1 MQQLRKR
8 FFGNTMEEEVIEIGS
23 PFAAK
28 RVILLHGL
36 TGTAT
41 FIRPVAE
48 YLYRRLGESY
58 SFILPTAQIIKVKQF
73 NGEPVHAWFDV
84 KSSDFRR
91 EADVGGIFASSDRIA
106 SLIRKEISQGVSPK
120 DIYLG
125 GFSQGGVIALTTAL
139 LEPLAVG
146 GVFALSSYLPLE
158 DQLTSQMTDASKDVP
173 IFQAVSLKD
182 EFISQEMSYK
192 ASEYLRKRGNAVLV
206 KRYDMKH
213 EIRNR
218 ELDDIINWME
228 SLAC

>member
-1 MQQLRKR
+1 
-8 FFGNTMEEEVIEIGS
+8 MEEEVIEIGS

-41 FIRPVAE
+41 VIRPVAE

-91 EADVGGIFASSDRIA
+91 EVDVGGIFASTDRIA
-106 SLIRKEISQGVSPK
+106 SLIRKEISKGVSPE
-120 DIYLG
+120 DIFLG

-139 LEPLAVG
+139 LEPFAVA

-158 DQLTSQMTDASKDVP
+158 DQLISQLTDASKDVP

-182 EFISQEMSYK
+182 EFISQEMSDR
-192 ASEYLRKRGNAVLV
+192 ASEFLKARGNPVRV
-206 KRYDMKH
+206 QKYDMKH

-218 ELDDIINWME
+218 ELNDVINWMQ
-228 SLAC
+228 SLV

>member
-106 SLIRKEISQGVSPK
+106 SLIGKEISQGVNPE
-120 DIYLG
+120 DIFLG

-139 LEPLAVG
+139 LEPFAVA
-146 GVFALSSYLPLE
+146 GVFPTFL
-158 DQLTSQMTDASKDVP
+158 
-173 IFQAVSLKD
+173 
-182 EFISQEMSYK
+182 
-192 ASEYLRKRGNAVLV
+192 
-206 KRYDMKH
+206 
-213 EIRNR
+213 
-218 ELDDIINWME
+218 
-228 SLAC
+228 

>member
-91 EADVGGIFASSDRIA
+91 EADVGGIFASSDRIV
-106 SLIRKEISQGVSPK
+106 SLIRKEISQGVNPE
-120 DIYLG
+120 DIFLG

-139 LEPLAVG
+139 LEPFAVA

-158 DQLTSQMTDASKDVP
+158 EQLISQLTDASKDVP

-182 EFISQEMSYK
+182 EFISQEMSDR
-192 ASEYLRKRGNAVLV
+192 ASEFLRARGNPVRV
-206 KRYDMKH
+206 QKYDMKH

-218 ELDDIINWME
+218 ELNDVINWMQ
-228 SLAC
+228 SLV

>member
-106 SLIRKEISQGVSPK
+106 SLIGKEISQGVNPE
-120 DIYLG
+120 DIFLG

-139 LEPLAVG
+139 LEPFAVA

-158 DQLTSQMTDASKDVP
+158 EQLISQLTDASKDVP

-182 EFISQEMSYK
+182 EFISQEMSDK
-192 ASEYLRKRGNAVLV
+192 ASAFLRNRGNPVLIQN
-206 KRYDMKH
+206 YDMKH

-218 ELDDIINWME
+218 ELDDVIEWIK
-228 SLAC
+228 SLA

>member
-91 EADVGGIFASSDRIA
+91 EADVGGVFASSDRIA
-106 SLIRKEISQGVSPK
+106 SLIGKEISQGVNPE
-120 DIYLG
+120 DIFLG

-139 LEPLAVG
+139 LEPFAVA

-158 DQLTSQMTDASKDVP
+158 EQLISQLTDASKDVP

-182 EFISQEMSYK
+182 EFISQEMSDR
-192 ASEYLRKRGNAVLV
+192 ASEFLRARGNPVRV
-206 KRYDMKH
+206 QKYDMKH

-218 ELDDIINWME
+218 ELNDVINWMQ
-228 SLAC
+228 SLV

>member
-1 MQQLRKR
+1 
-8 FFGNTMEEEVIEIGS
+8 MEEEVIEIGS

-41 FIRPVAE
+41 VIRPVAE

-91 EADVGGIFASSDRIA
+91 EVDVGGIFASSDRIA
-106 SLIRKEISQGVSPK
+106 SLIRKEISQGVSPE
-120 DIYLG
+120 DIFLG

-139 LEPLAVG
+139 LEPFAVA

-158 DQLTSQMTDASKDVP
+158 DQLISQLTDASKDVP
-173 IFQAVSLKD
+173 VFQAVSLKD
-182 EFISQEMSYK
+182 EFISQEMSDR
-192 ASEYLRKRGNAVLV
+192 ASEFLKARGNPVRV
-206 KRYDMKH
+206 QKYDMKH
-213 EIRNR
+213 EIRNK
-218 ELDDIINWME
+218 ELEDLIHWMR
-228 SLAC
+228 SIG

>member
-41 FIRPVAE
+41 VIRPVAE

-91 EADVGGIFASSDRIA
+91 EVDVGGIFASSDRIA

-139 LEPLAVG
+139 LEPFAVG

-182 EFISQEMSYK
+182 EFISQEMSDR
-192 ASEYLRKRGNAVLV
+192 ASEFLRARGNPVRV
-206 KRYDMKH
+206 QKYDMKH

-218 ELDDIINWME
+218 ELNDVINWMQ
-228 SLAC
+228 SLV

>member
-1 MQQLRKR
+1 
-8 FFGNTMEEEVIEIGS
+8 MEEEVIEIGS

-106 SLIRKEISQGVSPK
+106 SLIRKEISQGVNPE
-120 DIYLG
+120 DIFLG

-139 LEPLAVG
+139 LEPFAVA

-158 DQLTSQMTDASKDVP
+158 EQLISQLTDVSKDVP

-182 EFISQEMSYK
+182 EFISQEMSDR
-192 ASEYLRKRGNAVLV
+192 ASEFLRARGNPVRV
-206 KRYDMKH
+206 QKYDMKH

-218 ELDDIINWME
+218 ELNDVINWM
-228 SLAC
+228 

>member
-1 MQQLRKR
+1 MA
-8 FFGNTMEEEVIEIGS
+8 FGKKMN
-23 PFAAK
+23 
-28 RVILLHGL
+28 
-36 TGTAT
+36 
-41 FIRPVAE
+41 
-48 YLYRRLGESY
+48 
-58 SFILPTAQIIKVKQF
+58 
-73 NGEPVHAWFDV
+73 AWFDV

-91 EADVGGIFASSDRIA
+91 EVDVGGIFASSDRIA

-139 LEPLAVG
+139 LEPFAVG

>member
-41 FIRPVAE
+41 VIRPVAE

-91 EADVGGIFASSDRIA
+91 EVDVGGIFASSDRIA

-139 LEPLAVG
+139 LEPFAVG

-192 ASEYLRKRGNAVLV
+192 AVIS
-206 KRYDMKH
+206 
-213 EIRNR
+213 
-218 ELDDIINWME
+218 
-228 SLAC
+228 

>member
-23 PFAAK
+23 HFAAK

-106 SLIRKEISQGVSPK
+106 SLIGKEISQGVNPE
-120 DIYLG
+120 DIFLG

-139 LEPLAVG
+139 LEPFAVA

-158 DQLTSQMTDASKDVP
+158 EQLISQLTDASKDVP

-182 EFISQEMSYK
+182 EFISQEMSDR
-192 ASEYLRKRGNAVLV
+192 ASEFLRARGNPVRV
-206 KRYDMKH
+206 QKYDMKH

-218 ELDDIINWME
+218 ELNDVINWMQ
-228 SLAC
+228 SLV

>member
-28 RVILLHGL
+28 RVILLPGL

-106 SLIRKEISQGVSPK
+106 SLIRKEISQGVNPE
-120 DIYLG
+120 DIFLG

-139 LEPLAVG
+139 LEPFAVA

-158 DQLTSQMTDASKDVP
+158 EQLISQLTDASKDVP

-182 EFISQEMSYK
+182 EFISQEMSDR
-192 ASEYLRKRGNAVLV
+192 ASEFLRARGNPVRV
-206 KRYDMKH
+206 QKYDMKH

-218 ELDDIINWME
+218 ELNDVINWMQ
-228 SLAC
+228 SLV

>member
-1 MQQLRKR
+1 
-8 FFGNTMEEEVIEIGS
+8 MEEEVIEIGS

-36 TGTAT
+36 TGTASV
-41 FIRPVAE
+41 IRPVAE

-58 SFILPTAQIIKVKQF
+58 SFILPTAHIIKVKQF

-91 EADVGGIFASSDRIA
+91 EVDVGGIFASSDRIA
-106 SLIRKEISQGVSPK
+106 SLIRKEISQGVNPE
-120 DIYLG
+120 DIFLG

-139 LEPLAVG
+139 LEPFAVA

-158 DQLTSQMTDASKDVP
+158 DQLISQLTAASKDVP

-182 EFISQEMSYK
+182 EFISQEMSDR
-192 ASEYLRKRGNAVLV
+192 ASEFLRARGNPVRV
-206 KRYDMKH
+206 QKYDMKH

-218 ELDDIINWME
+218 ELDDVVNWMQ
-228 SLAC
+228 SLV

>member
-41 FIRPVAE
+41 VIRPVAE

-91 EADVGGIFASSDRIA
+91 EVDVGGIFASSDRIG
-106 SLIRKEISQGVSPK
+106 KEISQGVSPK

-139 LEPLAVG
+139 LEPFAVG

>member
-41 FIRPVAE
+41 VIRPVAE

-91 EADVGGIFASSDRIA
+91 EVDVGGIFASSDRIA

-139 LEPLAVG
+139 LEPFAVG

-182 EFISQEMSYK
+182 EFISQEMSDK
-192 ASEYLRKRGNAVLV
+192 ASAFLRNRGNPVLIQN
-206 KRYDMKH
+206 YDMKH

-218 ELDDIINWME
+218 ELDDVIEWIK
-228 SLAC
+228 SLA

>member
-1 MQQLRKR
+1 MIHLY
-8 FFGNTMEEEVIEIGS
+8 
-23 PFAAK
+23 
-28 RVILLHGL
+28 GL

-106 SLIRKEISQGVSPK
+106 SLIGKEISQGVNPE
-120 DIYLG
+120 DIFLG

-139 LEPLAVG
+139 LEPFAVA

-158 DQLTSQMTDASKDVP
+158 EQLISQLTDASKDVP

-182 EFISQEMSYK
+182 EFISQEMSDR
-192 ASEYLRKRGNAVLV
+192 ASEFLRARGNPVRV
-206 KRYDMKH
+206 QKYDMKH

-218 ELDDIINWME
+218 ELNDVINWMQ
-228 SLAC
+228 SLV

>member
-41 FIRPVAE
+41 VIRPVAE

-91 EADVGGIFASSDRIA
+91 EVDVGGIFASSDRIA
-106 SLIRKEISQGVSPK
+106 SLIRKEISQG
-120 DIYLG
+120 
-125 GFSQGGVIALTTAL
+125 GVIALTTAL
-139 LEPLAVG
+139 LEPFAVG

>member
-23 PFAAK
+23 PIAAK

-41 FIRPVAE
+41 VIRPVAE

-91 EADVGGIFASSDRIA
+91 EVDVGGIFASSDRIA
-106 SLIRKEISQGVSPK
+106 SLIRKEISQGVSPE
-120 DIYLG
+120 DIFLG

-139 LEPLAVG
+139 LEPFAVA

-158 DQLTSQMTDASKDVP
+158 DQLISQLTDASKDVP
-173 IFQAVSLKD
+173 VFQAVSLKD
-182 EFISQEMSYK
+182 EFISQEMSDK
-192 ASEYLRKRGNAVLV
+192 ASEYLRKRGNLVLV
-206 KRYDMKH
+206 KKYDMKH
-213 EIRNR
+213 EIRNK
-218 ELDDIINWME
+218 ELEDLIHWMR
-228 SLAC
+228 SIG

>member
-41 FIRPVAE
+41 VIRPVAE

-91 EADVGGIFASSDRIA
+91 EVDVGGIFASSDRIA

-139 LEPLAVG
+139 LEPFAVG

-192 ASEYLRKRGNAVLV
+192 SSEYLRKRGNAVLV

>member
-58 SFILPTAQIIKVKQF
+58 SFSLPTAQIIKVKQF

-106 SLIRKEISQGVSPK
+106 SLIGKEISQGVNPE
-120 DIYLG
+120 DIFLG

-139 LEPLAVG
+139 LEPFAVA

-158 DQLTSQMTDASKDVP
+158 EQLISQLTDASKDVP

-182 EFISQEMSYK
+182 EFISQEMSDR
-192 ASEYLRKRGNAVLV
+192 ASEFLRARGNPVRV
-206 KRYDMKH
+206 QKYDMKH

-218 ELDDIINWME
+218 ELNDVINWMQ
-228 SLAC
+228 SLV

>member
-106 SLIRKEISQGVSPK
+106 SLIGKEISQGVNPE
-120 DIYLG
+120 DIFLG

-139 LEPLAVG
+139 LEPFAVA

-158 DQLTSQMTDASKDVP
+158 EQRISQLTDASKDVP

-182 EFISQEMSYK
+182 EFISQEMSDR
-192 ASEYLRKRGNAVLV
+192 ASEFLRARGNPVRV
-206 KRYDMKH
+206 QKYDMKH

-218 ELDDIINWME
+218 ELNDVINWMQ
-228 SLAC
+228 SLV

>member
-106 SLIRKEISQGVSPK
+106 SLIRKEISQGVNPE
-120 DIYLG
+120 DIFLG

-139 LEPLAVG
+139 LEPFAVA

-158 DQLTSQMTDASKDVP
+158 EQLISQLTDASKDVP

-182 EFISQEMSYK
+182 EFISQEMSDR
-192 ASEYLRKRGNAVLV
+192 ASEFLRARGNPVRV
-206 KRYDMKH
+206 QEYDMKH

-218 ELDDIINWME
+218 ELNDVINWMQ
-228 SLAC
+228 SLV

>member
-1 MQQLRKR
+1 
-8 FFGNTMEEEVIEIGS
+8 MEEEVIEIGS

-41 FIRPVAE
+41 VIRPVAE

-73 NGEPVHAWFDV
+73 VHAWFDV

-91 EADVGGIFASSDRIA
+91 EVDVGGIFASSDRIA

-139 LEPLAVG
+139 LEPFAVG

>member
-41 FIRPVAE
+41 VIRPVAE

-91 EADVGGIFASSDRIA
+91 EVDVGGIFASSDRIA

-139 LEPLAVG
+139 LEPFAVG

-182 EFISQEMSYK
+182 EFIYQEMSYK

>member
-41 FIRPVAE
+41 VIRPVAE

-91 EADVGGIFASSDRIA
+91 EVDVGGIFASSDRIA

-139 LEPLAVG
+139 LEPFAVG

-173 IFQAVSLKD
+173 VSLKD

>member
-48 YLYRRLGESY
+48 CLYRRIGESY

-106 SLIRKEISQGVSPK
+106 SLIGKEISQGVNPE
-120 DIYLG
+120 DIFLG

-139 LEPLAVG
+139 LEPFAVA
-146 GVFALSSYLPLE
+146 GVFALSCYLPLE
-158 DQLTSQMTDASKDVP
+158 EQLISQLTDASKDVP

-182 EFISQEMSYK
+182 EFISQEMSDR
-192 ASEYLRKRGNAVLV
+192 ASEFLRARGNPVRV
-206 KRYDMKH
+206 QKYDMKH

-218 ELDDIINWME
+218 ELNDVINWMQ
-228 SLAC
+228 SLV

>member
-1 MQQLRKR
+1 
-8 FFGNTMEEEVIEIGS
+8 MEEEVIEIGS

-28 RVILLHGL
+28 RVILLYGL
-36 TGTAT
+36 TGTST
-41 FIRPVAE
+41 VCRPVAE

-106 SLIRKEISQGVSPK
+106 SLIGKEISQGVNPE
-120 DIYLG
+120 DIFLG

-139 LEPLAVG
+139 LEPFAVA

-158 DQLTSQMTDASKDVP
+158 EQLISQLTDASKDVP

-182 EFISQEMSYK
+182 EFISQEMSDR
-192 ASEYLRKRGNAVLV
+192 ASEFLRARGNPVRV
-206 KRYDMKH
+206 QKYDMKH

-218 ELDDIINWME
+218 ELNDVINWMQ
-228 SLAC
+228 SLV

>member
-58 SFILPTAQIIKVKQF
+58 SFILPTAIKVKQF

-106 SLIRKEISQGVSPK
+106 SLIGKEISQGVNPE
-120 DIYLG
+120 DIFLG

-139 LEPLAVG
+139 LEPFAVA

-158 DQLTSQMTDASKDVP
+158 EQLISQLTDASKDVP

-182 EFISQEMSYK
+182 EFISQEMSDR
-192 ASEYLRKRGNAVLV
+192 ASEFLRARGNPVRV
-206 KRYDMKH
+206 QKYDMKH

-218 ELDDIINWME
+218 ELNDVINWMQ
-228 SLAC
+228 SLV

>member
-1 MQQLRKR
+1 
-8 FFGNTMEEEVIEIGS
+8 MEEEVIEIGS

-106 SLIRKEISQGVSPK
+106 SLIGKEISQGVNPE
-120 DIYLG
+120 DIFLG

-139 LEPLAVG
+139 LEPFAVA

-158 DQLTSQMTDASKDVP
+158 EQLISQLTDASKDVP

-182 EFISQEMSYK
+182 EFISQEMSDK
-192 ASEYLRKRGNAVLV
+192 ASAFLRNRGNPVLIQN
-206 KRYDMKH
+206 YDMKH

-218 ELDDIINWME
+218 ELDDVIEWIK
-228 SLAC
+228 SLA

>member
-41 FIRPVAE
+41 VIRPVAE

-91 EADVGGIFASSDRIA
+91 EVDVGGIFASSDRIA

-125 GFSQGGVIALTTAL
+125 GFSQGGVIAL
-139 LEPLAVG
+139 LEPFAVG

>member
-41 FIRPVAE
+41 VIRPVAE

-91 EADVGGIFASSDRIA
+91 EVDVGGIFASSDRIA

-125 GFSQGGVIALTTAL
+125 GFSQGGVTAL
-139 LEPLAVG
+139 LEPFAVG